1 MATRLKQ
8 RIYRHVHVQLTGCE
22 DMGSL
27 DEELAKLTSDM
38 VKIDTSVVETEEG
51 PRGTTRELANF
62 IVDFLQLQGYTPDLI
77 EFVEGKSNVVLK
89 VGSGRPTLV
98 LAGHMDVVP
107 PGDRSRWHDDP
118 FSGRIADGKVYG
130 RGATDMKGGLAV
142 ILKLASDLGKVVEDR
157 GAGTLIFAATADE
170 EVGGWN
176 GLGSLV
182 EQGIVT
188 GDAAI
193 IAEPSG
199 IKNVAIGEKGL
210 CQVKLKVKG
219 VPAHGSTPL
228 LGDNAIVKAF
238 KAIDYMN
245 EVVKAINSKIIV
257 PGSLARVVEDAVDAF
272 LEELRAATP
281 LKKVSVKEVE
291 EVVTKIT
298 FSPNIIKGGEK
309 INVVPDSCEVYID
322 MRIPVGFEGKRGRG
336 ACETLV
342 DTMKESLSQLPPG
355 DGLRDSVDIEIIN
368 QSEPNYTDPNSA
380 IVQYIS
386 EGVRRV
392 IGVRP
397 RLKIETGATDGRY
410 LRRKGVPTAV
420 YGPGEPS
427 LAHAYDEYVRV
438 DDLLVAYRAIRYAAE
453 RFFGLSPGP

>member
-1 MATRLKQ
+1 MAGL
-8 RIYRHVHVQLTGCE
+8 E
-22 DMGSL
+22 D
-27 DEELAKLTSDM
+27 ELAKLTSDM

-51 PRGTTRELANF
+51 PKGTTRELANF

-89 VGSGRPTLV
+89 VGSGKPTLV

-142 ILKLASDLGKVVEDR
+142 ILKLASDLGKAVEDS
-157 GAGTLIFAATADE
+157 GAGTLVFAATADE

-199 IKNVAIGEKGL
+199 VKNIAIGEKGL
-210 CQVKLKVKG
+210 CQVRLKVKG
-219 VPAHGSTPL
+219 TPAHGSTPL
-228 LGDNAIVKAF
+228 LGDNAITKAF
-238 KAIDYMN
+238 RAISYMD
-245 EVVKAINSKIIV
+245 EVVRAINSKILV
-257 PGSLARVVEDAVDAF
+257 PEGFAQVVEDAVSAF
-272 LEELRAATP
+272 LEELRASTP
-281 LKKVSVKEVE
+281 KKVSVREVE
-291 EVVTKIT
+291 EIITKIT

-309 INVVPDSCEVYID
+309 VNVVPDSCEVYVD
-322 MRIPVGFEGKRGRG
+322 MRMPIGFAGTHGRG

-342 DTMKESLSQLPPG
+342 EMLRDSLSQLPPD
-355 DGLRDSVDIEIIN
+355 DGLRGSVDIEIIN
-368 QSEPNYTDPNSA
+368 QSDPNYTDPNSA
-380 IVQYIS
+380 IVHYLS
-386 EGVRRV
+386 EGVRKV
-392 IGVRP
+392 LGVRP

-410 LRRKGVPTAV
+410 LRRKGVPTAI

-438 DDLLVAYRAIRYAAE
+438 DDLLVAYRALRYAAE
-453 RFFGLSPGP
+453 RFFGLQGSLGA